1 MSGQVSLDDASGVGV
16 ELFQRASPARA
27 AARPPGRSGRATPR
41 QDARPRRL
49 HWLAVSLTVSAA
61 DAVAVFL
68 CGVASFYIAAD
79 TSVGA
84 DWLTCFVIAAA
95 PFAAVGC
102 LHGRRLYA
110 RSVVVRE
117 LPLLSAALGWLE
129 AFGLLLVAATAGVAI
144 RHWGRDDLGF
154 SHVASRLG
162 QAWTVTF
169 LVSGLV
175 ALASVRVGWAGVRR
189 GLLRSDVVHNRAVVV
204 GTGAVA
210 DAVITRLRADGG
222 SGFELVGVLDGGA
235 GDGWSLAGLPRLGPI
250 GKLPAV
256 VERERVDTVVIA
268 LSWAAASR
276 IDEAIRVASMCA
288 VDIRLAVEPA
298 AADFLERPL
307 ARVAGMPLLNVDD
320 IPISGRAAVLKRAE
334 DVVLAALALL
344 AMAPALLLIA
354 AAIRLDTPGPI
365 LFRQPRRG
373 FGNRVF
379 NVYKF
384 RSMHADMGDLGSA
397 RQTSKGDPR
406 VTRVGAFLRT
416 HSFDELPQLLN
427 VLLGQMSIVGPRP
440 HALRTT
446 AGGVKLEEALQT
458 YVARHRVKPGIT
470 GWAQVNGWR
479 GELDTQEKLTRR
491 VECDLWYIKN
501 WSLLLDLKIL
511 AKTVLCVVFD
521 THAY

>member
-1 MSGQVSLDDASGVGV
+1 MSGQVRLDGVSRVGV
-16 ELFQRASPARA
+16 ELIERALPARA
-27 AARPPGRSGRATPR
+27 AAQVPGSRGRAISR
-41 QDARPRRL
+41 RSARSRRL
-49 HWLAVSLTVSAA
+49 HWLAVSLAVCAT
-61 DAVAVFL
+61 DALAVFL
-68 CGVASFYIAAD
+68 CGVASFGIAAE
-79 TSVGA
+79 TGAGA

-95 PFAAVGC
+95 PFVAVGC

-110 RSVVVRE
+110 RSVVVRQV
-117 LPLLSAALGWLE
+117 PLLSVALGWLQ

-144 RHWGRDDLGF
+144 RHWGRHDLGF
-154 SHVASRLG
+154 SHIPSRLG

-175 ALASVRVGWAGVRR
+175 ALAGVRVGWAGVRR

-204 GTGAVA
+204 GADAVA
-210 DAVITRLRADGG
+210 DAVIARLRADGG
-222 SGFELVGVLDGGA
+222 SGFEIVGVLDEGA
-235 GDGWSLAGLPRLGPI
+235 GEGWSLAGLPLLGPI
-250 GKLPAV
+250 AHLPAV
-256 VERERVDTVVIA
+256 VEREQVDTVVIA

-276 IDEAIRVASMCA
+276 IDDAIRVASMCP

-298 AADFLERPL
+298 AAGFLDRPL

-334 DVVLAALALL
+334 DMILAALALL
-344 AMAPALLLIA
+344 AMAPALVLIA
-354 AAIRLDTPGPI
+354 AAVKLDTPGPV

-416 HSFDELPQLLN
+416 HSFDELPQLIN

-446 AGGVKLEEALQT
+446 AGGVVLEEALQS

-511 AKTVLCVVFD
+511 AKTLLCVIFD